1 MLKYTR
7 FFAEFSLVGFFQPMC
22 MRKFK
27 GCSLGKKNLQILYDF
42 DIEYLVH
49 FTMAKSYLDN
59 GINILLGWNLTIG
72 NCLGH
77 ALNKN
82 AIPIRMH
89 L

>member
-7 FFAEFSLVGFFQPMC
+7 FFAEFSLVGFFQLHVYEKIQGLFV
-22 MRKFK
+22 RQ
-27 GCSLGKKNLQILYDF
+27 KNLQILYDF

-59 GINILLGWNLTIG
+59 GINIWLGLNPTIG
-72 NCLGH
+72 YGLEH
-77 ALNKN
+77 ALNKT
-82 AIPIRMH
+82 AIPIIMH